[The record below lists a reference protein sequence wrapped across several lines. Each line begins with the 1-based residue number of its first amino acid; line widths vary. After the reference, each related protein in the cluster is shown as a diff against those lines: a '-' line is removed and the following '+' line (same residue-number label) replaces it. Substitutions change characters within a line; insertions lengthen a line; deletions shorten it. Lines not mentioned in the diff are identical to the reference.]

1 MNTGRTSTGAINISS
16 ALTRNTGLMGLSP
29 LRQTNQYSND
39 QQNKKAES
47 KPWWKSAMDWGQ
59 NALDIV
65 GFVPGIGVV
74 ADLANAGI
82 SVARGDY
89 GRAALSAI
97 AAVPGLDYAAAA
109 GKGLSKLNRA
119 KKLIPNSNPIT
130 AIANRPVA
138 SIAEGAMGIDYAN
151 SNLNPLAD
159 TDRESI
165 MGKVGMAVGEQVGKD
180 ISSVKS
186 WWKGDGGTSPNNDTS
201 NNEVEET
208 SDTPDSNEKPEV
220 INKPNVNQKKLRE
233 IQESRGYYRDK

>member
-1 MNTGRTSTGAINISS
+1 
-16 ALTRNTGLMGLSP
+16 
-29 LRQTNQYSND
+29 
-39 QQNKKAES
+39 
-47 KPWWKSAMDWGQ
+47 
-59 NALDIV
+59 
-65 GFVPGIGVV
+65 
-74 ADLANAGI
+74 
-82 SVARGDY
+82 
-89 GRAALSAI
+89 
-97 AAVPGLDYAAAA
+97 YAAAA